1 MTYDYQH
8 KYITA
13 LVKQLPAGTVF
24 PASSKPILVHPPTT
38 IKLRPLRQGPF
49 LLQPSPR
56 MLEDSEGGDATD
68 ITYLTFG
75 TGPRNNSED
84 DGNDTEHLGVLLV
97 SYQDGKVDLFLD
109 VEKVEARW
117 DLKHVSLVLVDAYL
131 I

>member
-1 MTYDYQH
+1 M
-8 KYITA
+8 TA
-13 LVKQLPAGTVF
+13 LVKQLPSGTVY
-24 PASSKPILVHPPTT
+24 PSASRPVLIHPPTT
-38 IKLRPLRQGPF
+38 IKAAPLRQGPF

-56 MLEDSEGGDATD
+56 ILDGSEGGDATD

-75 TGPRNNSED
+75 TED
-84 DGNDTEHLGVLLV
+84 DDPEDDVRDTEHLGVVLV

-117 DLKHVSLVLVDAYL
+117 DTKQVCSTPL